1 MSTNH
6 LRLVVGIALLA
17 VAGATLTSADTR
29 PASRRDADLL
39 KQKIA
44 TIARAG
50 AETSRQQRR
59 TTVTE
64 REVNGYLAHEMAG
77 QLPPGVGSPSVLILG
92 TGRVSGRAVVDL
104 DRVRQQ
110 LNATSLFNPAS
121 YLTGHVPVTATGVL
135 RTSNGTARFQLESA
149 DVAGVPIPKVLLQQ
163 IVSYYSRSEQFPS
176 GISLDDTFALPARIR
191 EIEVGRGQ
199 AIVVQ

>member
-1 MSTNH
+1 MSTNQ
-6 LRLVVGIALLA
+6 LCFALGVALL
-17 VAGATLTSADTR
+17 VGATATSADT
-29 PASRRDADLL
+29 PAASRRDADLL

-44 TIARAG
+44 TIARMG
-50 AETSRQQRR
+50 SETSRQQRR

-64 REVNGYLAHEMAG
+64 REVNGYLAHEMTD
-77 QLPPGVGSPSVLILG
+77 QLPPGVVSPSVLILG

-110 LNATSLFNPAS
+110 WNATSLFNPAS
-121 YLTGHVPVTATGVL
+121 YLTGQLPVTATGVL

-163 IVSYYSRSEQFPS
+163 IVSHYSRSEQFPS

-199 AIVVQ
+199 AVVVQ